1 MKQLMKHTVAALLL
15 TIVWAAGTA
24 HAQAPTVIKVNIPF
38 EFNFGDK
45 TFPAGDYSLVRP
57 LTFYQHFLVL
67 RDARG
72 QSIASSFTNAVESST
87 DSATSKV
94 TFRSVDGQKVL
105 SEVWQQYRNSGEEMN
120 SADTNTRSYVAKR
133 RSSEVGQT
141 AEGSQP

>member
-1 MKQLMKHTVAALLL
+1 MKQLITRTLAALLL

-24 HAQAPTVIKVNIPF
+24 HAQSGTVIKVNIPF

-45 TFPAGDYSLVRP
+45 AFPAGEYSLVQP
-57 LTFYQHFLVL
+57 LTFYQHFLAL

-72 QSIASSFTNAVESST
+72 QTIASLFTNGVESFEA
-87 DSATSKV
+87 SATSKL

-105 SEVWQQYRNSGEEMN
+105 SEVWQQYHNSGEQLN
-120 SADTNTRSYVAKR
+120 STNTSTRSYVAKH
-133 RSSEVGQT
+133 RSSEAGQM

>member
-1 MKQLMKHTVAALLL
+1 MKQLIKHTVAALLL
-15 TIVWAAGTA
+15 TIVGAAGIA
-24 HAQAPTVIKVNIPF
+24 HAQAAIVIKVNIPF

-57 LTFYQHFLVL
+57 LTVYQHFLVL

-72 QSIASSFTNAVESST
+72 RTIASSFTNAVESAT

-105 SEVWQQYRNSGEEMN
+105 SEVWQQYHNSGDQVT
-120 SADTNTRSYVAKR
+120 SANTNTRSYVAKR